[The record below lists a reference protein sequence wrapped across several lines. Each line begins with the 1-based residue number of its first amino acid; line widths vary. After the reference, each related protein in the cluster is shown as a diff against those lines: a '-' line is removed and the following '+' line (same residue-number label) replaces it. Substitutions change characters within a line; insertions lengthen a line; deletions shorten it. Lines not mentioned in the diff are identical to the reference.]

1 MYETVIWA
9 TDGSEGADVA
19 LQEALGLA
27 KLSGG
32 RVIAIHCDHRIR
44 GRAAAYPA
52 LADEE
57 DRRIKLRCQ
66 VDELKA
72 DGVDIE
78 LVIRRSHR
86 EAADVVA
93 SVAAE
98 LGGGVIVCGTRG
110 LGALSGAFLGSFKQR
125 LLHVAPC
132 PVLAVPGAGGT
143 EGAQARESTK
153 AEVGR

>member
-1 MYETVIWA
+1 MFKTVIWA
-9 TDGSEGADVA
+9 TDGSEGADIA
-19 LQEALGLA
+19 LQEALHLA

-32 RVIAIHCDHRIR
+32 RVIAIHCDHRLR

-57 DRRIKLRCQ
+57 DRQIKLRRQ
-66 VDELKA
+66 VNELKA
-72 DGVDIE
+72 NGGNIE

-93 SVAAE
+93 AVTAE
-98 LGGGVIVCGTRG
+98 SGGDVIVCGPRG
-110 LGALSGAFLGSFKQR
+110 LGPFAGAVLGSFTQR

-132 PVLAVPGAGGT
+132 SVLAVRRRGEFEPEQAKDGA
-143 EGAQARESTK
+143 R
-153 AEVGR
+153 AEVGS

>member
-1 MYETVIWA
+1 MIKTVIWA
-9 TDGSEGADVA
+9 TDGSEGADIA
-19 LQEALGLA
+19 LQEALHLA

-32 RVIAIHCDHRIR
+32 RVIAIHCDHRLH

-57 DRRIKLRCQ
+57 DRRIKLRRQ

-86 EAADVVA
+86 EAADVVSSIA
-93 SVAAE
+93 TE
-98 LGGGVIVCGTRG
+98 IGGDVIV
-110 LGALSGAFLGSFKQR
+110 
-125 LLHVAPC
+125 
-132 PVLAVPGAGGT
+132 
-143 EGAQARESTK
+143 
-153 AEVGR
+153 